1 MKISIKFDESAGLTP
16 KEVVIEQKAALER
29 RLRNRQWLEAERGQS
44 ACRGS
49 LSVNL
54 GTLVEMAM
62 NGGGK

>member
-16 KEVVIEQKAALER
+16 NEVVIEQKAALAR
-29 RLRNRQWLEAERGQS
+29 RERNRQWLEAQRGQS
-44 ACRGS
+44 SSRGN